1 MSSIESELI
10 AGASL
15 ASPQASRRRFVRW
28 EATGAP
34 LALPSAQSDLL
45 RRWVKPNQTRR
56 KWTTLLADA
65 GSPHLET
72 ALQLADWL
80 LRHGWSVQYEKR
92 AGSRWNITWLEFPH
106 LAALRELFQLPNPE
120 RLNEDWATASA
131 HRFTDAEIA
140 AAHAAL
146 AELPLARRLQRFH
159 LLKSLAHWR
168 EENRQG
174 TRRDFA
180 LLARGDSKSITAAE
194 WNWLATAVDLE
205 KSGIFEHTPHLLVAG
220 PIRLHTATGIIDLN
234 ASADWSALTP
244 ETIATAQYCDGQP
257 RVWRLIENLTSFER
271 SARQRTSDMAVVWLP
286 GFPPSWW
293 QESMRHLLLGAPAPA
308 EIACD
313 PDPAGIAIALQAAK
327 LWEAVHLS
335 WLPFAMRRD
344 DLLAARQRKP
354 LTEHD
359 RLQLAQLLAGT
370 LPPVM
375 RQLADTLLEL
385 GEKAEQEAYL

>member
-15 ASPQASRRRFVRW
+15 ASPQAGRRRFVR
-28 EATGAP
+28 ETSGAP
-34 LALPSAQSDLL
+34 LALPGAQHDLL
-45 RRWVKPNQTRR
+45 LRWIRPNQARR
-56 KWTTLLADA
+56 KWATLLADA
-65 GSPHLET
+65 GSLHLET

-120 RLNEDWATASA
+120 QLNEDWSNASRHLFADTDIATA
-131 HRFTDAEIA
+131 
-140 AAHAAL
+140 HADL
-146 AELPLARRLQRFH
+146 AELPLARRLQRFS
-159 LLKSLAHWR
+159 LLKSLARWC

-180 LLARGDSKSITAAE
+180 LLARGDSKGITTAE
-194 WNWLATAVDLE
+194 WSWLAVAVDLE
-205 KSGIFEHTPHLLVAG
+205 KCGIFEHTPHLLVAG

-234 ASADWSALTP
+234 ASADWSPLTP
-244 ETIATAQYCDGQP
+244 ETIATAQRCDGRP

-271 SARQRTSDMAVVWLP
+271 SARQRTPDMAVVWLP

-293 QESMRHLLLGAPAPA
+293 QASMRHLLAAAPAPA

-327 LWEAVHLS
+327 LWEAANLP

-359 RLQLAQLLAGT
+359 RQQLAQLLAGT
-370 LPPVM
+370 LPPALHQIAV
-375 RQLADTLLEL
+375 TLLEL
-385 GEKAEQEAYL
+385 GEKAEQESYL